1 MQAHYGALG
10 PAGHMPQMLL
20 PPHHSVMDSYGNMA
34 AMHGAGIQDI
44 HAG

>member
-1 MQAHYGALG
+1 MPAHYGGLG
-10 PAGHMPQMLL
+10 PTSHMGPMLL
-20 PPHHSVMDSYGNMA
+20 PTHHSVMDSYGNM